1 MHRDV
6 SKKDENVALHTVVS
20 KAETT
25 TSQEKASFLDKGH
38 LESTSS
44 KGRI

>member
-6 SKKDENVALHTVVS
+6 SKKDENVALHTAVS

-44 KGRI
+44 KG